1 MEYETILV
9 EKKEHIAILTLN
21 RPERLNAVNPQM
33 KKDVYQALK
42 ELECDDEVRVVIMTG
57 AGRAFSVGGDMT
69 AISSIGSY
77 IEGAFDFEEEET
89 LLNFDK
95 PIIAAINGYALGDG
109 FQHALLCDIIIAS
122 EKATL
127 GCIGARIG
135 AVCHVAVWAL
145 AGVVGRNRAAELL
158 LACDRITAEEA
169 YRIGLVNKVV
179 PHDQLMPAALEMA
192 KKIMKSA
199 PLSIKY
205 TKRMLRM
212 GLFTADVKRSI
223 QEGLTATLN
232 SEDIKE
238 AAKAFM
244 EKREPEFRGR

>member
-9 EKKEHIAILTLN
+9 EKKEHVAIVTLN
-21 RPERLNAVNPQM
+21 RPEKLNAINLQM
-33 KKDVYQALK
+33 KKDVYQALT
-42 ELECDDEVRVVIMTG
+42 ELESEDDVRVVIITG
-57 AGRAFSVGGDMT
+57 AGRAFSAGVDIT
-69 AISSIGSY
+69 DIGPV
-77 IEGAFDFEEEET
+77 IESFLSFEEEEK

-95 PIIAAINGYALGDG
+95 PMIAAINGYALGDG
-109 FQHALLCDIIIAS
+109 LQHALLCDIIIAS
-122 EKATL
+122 ENAIL
-127 GCIGARIG
+127 GPIGARIG
-135 AVCHVAVWAL
+135 ALCHVAVWAL
-145 AGVVGRNRAAELL
+145 AGVVGRNKAAELL
-158 LACDRITAEEA
+158 LACDQISAEEA

-179 PHDQLMPAALEMA
+179 PHHQLMPAALEMA

-212 GLFTADVKRSI
+212 GLFTADLKRSI
-223 QEGLTATLN
+223 QEGLRATLA

-238 AAKAFM
+238 AVKAFM

>member
-9 EKKEHIAILTLN
+9 EKRDHIAILTLN
-21 RPERLNAVNPQM
+21 RPEKLNAVNPQL
-33 KKDVYQALK
+33 KKDVYQALN
-42 ELECDDEVRVVIMTG
+42 ELEADDDVRVVIMTG
-57 AGRAFSVGGDMT
+57 AGRAFSVGGDM
-69 AISSIGSY
+69 AALGSG
-77 IEGAFDFEEEET
+77 IEGPISFEEEEK

-109 FQHALLCDIIIAS
+109 FQHALLCDIIVAS
-122 EKATL
+122 EKAILSCT
-127 GCIGARIG
+127 GARIG
-135 AVCHVAVWAL
+135 ALCHVAVWAL
-145 AGVVGRNRAAELL
+145 AGVVGRNKAAELL
-158 LACDRITAEEA
+158 LTCDQISAEEA

-179 PHDQLMPAALEMA
+179 PHEQLMPAALEMA

-212 GLFTADVKRSI
+212 GLFNVDVKSSV
-223 QEGLTATLN
+223 QEGLSATLA
-232 SEDIKE
+232 SEDMRE
-238 AAKAFM
+238 AVKAFM

>member
-9 EKKEHIAILTLN
+9 EKKEHVAVLTLN
-21 RPERLNAVNPQM
+21 RPEKLNAVNPQL
-33 KKDVYQALK
+33 KKDVYQAL
-42 ELECDDEVRVVIMTG
+42 EDLESDDDVRVVIITG
-57 AGRAFSVGGDMT
+57 AGRAFSVGGDME
-69 AISSIGSY
+69 AIGSG
-77 IEGAFDFEEEET
+77 IEGAVSFEEEEK

-122 EKATL
+122 ENATL

-135 AVCHVAVWAL
+135 ALCHVAVWAL

-158 LACDRITAEEA
+158 LACDQISAEEA

-179 PHDQLMPAALEMA
+179 PHHELMPAALEMA

-223 QEGLTATLN
+223 QEGLSATLG

-238 AAKAFM
+238 AARAFM